1 MKKSTSPAE
10 TKKGCLIL
18 IALVALII
26 MGISFTCSNEPL
38 TKEEKRSQMIND
50 LLFNKGRESVNIKL
64 INMVKNNLNDPNSMG
79 NLEVTYIDKDSIIVV
94 TQRFTAKN
102 ALGGTVRAD
111 VSVAIDTLGNIIKVI
126 DWID

>member
-1 MKKSTSPAE
+1 
-10 TKKGCLIL
+10 
-18 IALVALII
+18 
-26 MGISFTCSNEPL
+26 
-38 TKEEKRSQMIND
+38 
-50 LLFNKGRESVNIKL
+50 
-64 INMVKNNLNDPNSMG
+64 MVKNDLNDPNSMG
-79 NLEVTYIDKDSIIVV
+79 NLEVTYVDKDSIILV